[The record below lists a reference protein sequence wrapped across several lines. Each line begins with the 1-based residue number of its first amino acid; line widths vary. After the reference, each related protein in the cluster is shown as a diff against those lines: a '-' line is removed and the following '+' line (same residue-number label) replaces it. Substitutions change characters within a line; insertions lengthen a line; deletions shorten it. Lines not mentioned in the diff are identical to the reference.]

1 MINKLELRNFKSA
14 RSLNL
19 RIGPLTVLSGLN
31 GSGKSTVLQ
40 SIGILKQTLDSDR
53 LDGLRLRGSLV
64 HLGRAE
70 DVHFDGAKTNDLE
83 IAISLNDSKVEFS
96 AVAESEADTLPLKH
110 KGDIVK
116 LKEHLNNWFQFI
128 QADRLTPAV
137 YYDQAS
143 TPDRLIEN
151 LGSRGEFTI
160 DFLQRNSDR
169 RVSKNRMVDSALDG
183 VAEELLARIA
193 PTPTLADQTAAWM
206 QLLSPGVR
214 FQMAPV
220 PLTELTTL
228 RYQYAGS
235 STEAP
240 TKLRRPS
247 NVGFGLTYCL
257 PIIVSCLAAKP
268 GALLLLENPEAH
280 LHPQGQAALGTL
292 LARCAA
298 DGVQI
303 IVETHSDH
311 ILNGIRVAVKR
322 EDRVLP
328 EHVCLHFFSRDV
340 DSGETNTVSPK
351 ILPDGQLDSWPSGF
365 FDQWD
370 RSLDRLLD

>member
-1 MINKLELRNFKSA
+1 MIDKLELKNFKSA
-14 RSLNL
+14 RSLSL

-40 SIGILKQTLDSDR
+40 SIGVLKQTLDSDK
-53 LDGLRLRGSLV
+53 LDGLRLRGNLV
-64 HLGRAE
+64 RLGRCE
-70 DVHFDGAKTNDLE
+70 DVHFDGADTNDLE
-83 IAISLNDSKVEFS
+83 IIVSYNQSKVEFL
-96 AVAESEADTLPLKH
+96 AIAEKEADILPLTY
-110 KGDIVK
+110 KGDAQK
-116 LKEHLNNWFQFI
+116 LREHLNNWFQFI

-137 YYDQAS
+137 HYDQAS
-143 TPDRLIEN
+143 TPDRLSET

-183 VAEELLARIA
+183 VTEELLARVA

-220 PLTELTTL
+220 ALTELTTL

-311 ILNGIRVAVKR
+311 ILNGIRVAVRR
-322 EDRVLP
+322 EERVRP
-328 EHVCLHFFSRDV
+328 EHVCLHFFSRNLN
-340 DSGETNTVSPK
+340 SGETSTVSPN
-351 ILPDGQLDSWPSGF
+351 ILPDGQLDAWPVGF